1 MTIVLGVAW
10 RNGSRGKP
18 YSANADGNRV
28 GSLFLLVLPYSVF
41 ATRSAWR
48 VLAGTGVGG
57 YRTIGDDLKGDDDEG
72 WRVPVLRGPHAR
84 AAPRGRACGLDAGVR
99 AGCSGARVRGPAH
112 MSARVS
118 VFAAARAPRGRPVSL
133 VCSCSRRPGA
143 GHRRHRGRTRSPR
156 TSGVEVR
163 HPCRSADAGF
173 AVGVGVGDFV
183 LVQG

>member
-1 MTIVLGVAW
+1 M
-10 RNGSRGKP
+10 
-18 YSANADGNRV
+18 
-28 GSLFLLVLPYSVF
+28 
-41 ATRSAWR
+41 
-48 VLAGTGVGG
+48 GG
-57 YRTIGDDLKGDDDEG
+57 YRTIGDDLKGDDDREG

-133 VCSCSRRPGA
+133 VCSCSLGAPAPGIAAIAA
-143 GHRRHRGRTRSPR
+143 GRGRR

-163 HPCRSADAGF
+163 HPCRSRPMPVSPSVSASGTSFSFRADGET
-173 AVGVGVGDFV
+173 
-183 LVQG
+183 LSQP